1 MIRMCV
7 MCVLT
12 LLCLGFT
19 PQLHAATADENY
31 LPIYNRIQEAER
43 LLRGGRPSEARQR
56 FIDAQAELEELRRA
70 HPTWNPSVVQFRL
83 DFIASRL
90 AQLPPESA
98 DSVAPAEKPVP
109 PTAAPPMP
117 TVEEVAALRERVAQL
132 EREKAHLDARL
143 REALAAQPAW
153 SDPEK
158 LAIAEEQIRQQER
171 EIELLRVN
179 LQKAQGTSS
188 DTLDPAL
195 ADAQQALMEARVD
208 LSEQEE
214 KVAALTLERGA
225 LQTRLLAT
233 VTELEELKRQRLN
246 PPVSAAAPAI
256 AARAEVS
263 LAEAEGLK
271 RQIQQ
276 LHQQLGEEKS
286 KNDLL
291 AAERALLES
300 RVDELAARSPD
311 PSAQRIRT
319 LEKELVTARDV
330 NRADSATISAL
341 QTALAV
347 ARQEQTRLE
356 DDLRRQRQQASA
368 TRPGISEPLA
378 TAPRPPRDDLEQ
390 QLAGLQSRLAILE
403 ARRTPYAPEELALF
417 RVPAIQRI
425 ESPSQ
430 NGQGASRPASS
441 ARAVTLVAEAEQAA
455 RAGQFAEAE
464 KQYEEALRFDDKDVD
479 LLARLA
485 AMQIEQNRWDA
496 ARATLERALAQNPS
510 DASSLYHLG
519 RVYYQENRLDD
530 ALSVLSRAAHMDST
544 KPQIFDFL
552 GITLGR
558 MGLRDPAETA
568 LRRAVQLAPGSGSA
582 HHNLAVIYCLQEPP
596 AIELARW
603 HYQRALTAGYP
614 RNEAL
619 ETQLNQAR

>member
-1 MIRMCV
+1 MIRMCM
-7 MCVLT
+7 MCVM
-12 LLCLGFT
+12 LCLGFT
-19 PQLHAATADENY
+19 TQLHAATADDDY
-31 LPIYNRIQEAER
+31 LPIYNRIQEGER
-43 LLRGGRPSEARQR
+43 LLRGGRSSEARQR
-56 FIDAQAELEELRRA
+56 FLDAQAELEALRRA
-70 HPTWNPSVVQFRL
+70 HPTWNPNVVQFRL

-90 AQLPPESA
+90 AQLPA
-98 DSVAPAEKPVP
+98 DATDPVAPADKPVSP
-109 PTAAPPMP
+109 VAAPPAP
-117 TVEEVAALRERVAQL
+117 TVEEVAELRERVAQL

-158 LAIAEEQIRQQER
+158 LAQAEEQIRQQER

-179 LQKAQGTSS
+179 LQKAQGTTSRAV
-188 DTLDPAL
+188 DPAL
-195 ADAQQALMEARVD
+195 ADAQQALIEARMD
-208 LSEQEE
+208 LSDQAE
-214 KVAALTLERGA
+214 KIAALTMERGA

-233 VTELEELKRQRLN
+233 VTELEDLKRQRVN

-263 LAEAEGLK
+263 SAEAEGLK
-271 RQIQQ
+271 LQLQQ

-286 KNDLL
+286 RNDLL
-291 AAERALLES
+291 AAERALLET

-311 PSAQRIRT
+311 PTAQRIRM
-319 LEKELVTARDV
+319 LEKELATARDA

-368 TRPGISEPLA
+368 TRPGVSGALA
-378 TAPRPPRDDLEQ
+378 TTPRPPRDDIEQ

-403 ARRTPYAPEELALF
+403 ARRTPYGPEELALF
-417 RVPAIQRI
+417 RVPPIQRI
-425 ESPSQ
+425 DSSIQ
-430 NGQGASRPASS
+430 NGQGGSRAASS
-441 ARAVTLVAEAEQAA
+441 ARAVTLIAEAEQAA
-455 RAGQFAEAE
+455 RAGRFAEAE
-464 KQYEEALRFDDKDVD
+464 KQYEEALKIDHQDVE

-485 AMQIEQNRWDA
+485 AMQIEQNRWEA
-496 ARATLERALAQNPS
+496 ARATLERALAQNPR

-619 ETQLNQAR
+619 EMQLDQAR